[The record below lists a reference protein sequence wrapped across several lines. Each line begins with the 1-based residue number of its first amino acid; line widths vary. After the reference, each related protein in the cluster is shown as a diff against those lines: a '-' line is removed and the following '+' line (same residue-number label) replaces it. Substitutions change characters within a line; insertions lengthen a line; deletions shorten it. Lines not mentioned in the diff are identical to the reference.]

1 MLSTA
6 ASRGL
11 CSGSR
16 QGVCLSVSAAQSV
29 SPAPGPPTPLG
40 TVRSQLGVSA
50 NEGSG
55 TPRPPAGARV
65 CGVWARGR
73 LRRGRHKCTG
83 RARRAP
89 EAVAEATPG
98 STSRASRSAHKSW
111 AEADFAGRRDGI
123 PVDSGGPSRLS
134 GPRPA

>member
-1 MLSTA
+1 MLTTTA
-6 ASRGL
+6 SSGL

-16 QGVCLSVSAAQSV
+16 QGVRLSVSAAQSV

-65 CGVWARGR
+65 CGVWALGR

-98 STSRASRSAHKSW
+98 STSQAGRSAKNSW
-111 AEADFAGRRDGI
+111 AEADFSGRRDGI
-123 PVDSGGPSRLS
+123 PVGSGAR
-134 GPRPA
+134 AA